1 MLDTANHFTTNAAVL
16 RYLRAQ
22 GFTSYTY
29 SPQGT
34 PRRSLG
40 RVVRVPNSQAVLR
53 RGTLA
58 LCVTLPGLSNHDLRP
73 MGGSVV
79 LLRAKTVNGPKLEM
93 FSSVYDLGLNGV
105 VYETARALS
114 LLDQLTS

>member
-1 MLDTANHFTTNAAVL
+1 MLDTTNHFTTNASVL

-22 GFTSYTY
+22 GFTSHTY

-34 PRRSLG
+34 PH
-40 RVVRVPNSQAVLR
+40 RVWGITVRVPSSQAILR

-58 LCVTLPGLSNHDLRP
+58 LCVTLPGRSNHTLKP

-79 LLRAKTVNGPKLEM
+79 LLRARSVNGPKLEM
-93 FSSVYDLGLNGV
+93 FSSVYDLGFNGV
-105 VYETARALS
+105 VHETVRALA